1 MRKEFS
7 TGSLACLAGG
17 IVFARVRILA
27 EKLQFLIPHMASQFL
42 CPNFART
49 NNPASYAG
57 YRQLGLPLHTNMAYT
72 SFSCYT
78 NVDELMS
85 HEDALCFV

>member
-1 MRKEFS
+1 MRKDFS

-17 IVFARVRILA
+17 TVFVRVRILA
-27 EKLQFLIPHMASQFL
+27 GKPPFLIPQMASQFL

-78 NVDELMS
+78 NMDELMS
-85 HEDALCFV
+85 HEDALYFV

>member
-27 EKLQFLIPHMASQFL
+27 EKPPFLIPHIASQFL
-42 CPNFART
+42 SPNFAHT

-57 YRQLGLPLHTNMAYT
+57 YRQLGLPWHTNMAFT

-78 NVDELMS
+78 NMDELMS

>member
-1 MRKEFS
+1 MRKDFS

-27 EKLQFLIPHMASQFL
+27 EKPPFLIPHMASQFL
-42 CPNFART
+42 YPNFAHT

-57 YRQLGLPLHTNMAYT
+57 YRQLGLPWDTNMAFN

-78 NVDELMS
+78 NMDELMS